1 MRRNPT
7 VPLKEEV
14 KYGHGFFRGEKCPLS
29 GEEGVLLMSP
39 RHLDQF
45 GRIMAGVLRHFPQ
58 KFVTPTSPD
67 GLVMDKQGWVE
78 ATEFIEA
85 VKIQRRH
92 FHFLETK
99 HLQAV
104 VETDPKGRYQLN
116 SGRLRATYA
125 HTLDLDLDLPT
136 DQNPEHLYF
145 ACSKEDSDEYL
156 EHGLYPGD
164 RNMVHLSST
173 RLNALEAGRHIIGKP
188 IVLLADVRAVE
199 GAGHEI
205 MKAGTTVYLTK
216 DIPGEFLKKL
226 PDST

>member
-1 MRRNPT
+1 MRRKPT

-14 KYGHGFFRGEKCPLS
+14 KHGHGFFRGEKCPLS
-29 GEEGVLLMSP
+29 GEEGVLVLSP

-45 GRIMAGVLRHFPQ
+45 GRMMAGVLRHFPDR
-58 KFVTPTSPD
+58 FD
-67 GLVMDKQGWVE
+67 LEMDKQGWVE
-78 ATEFIEA
+78 ASEFIEA
-85 VKIQRRH
+85 VKSQRRH
-92 FHFLETK
+92 FHYLETR

-116 SGRLRATYA
+116 NGRLRATYA

-136 DQNPEHLYF
+136 DNNPEHLYF
-145 ACSKEDSDEYL
+145 ACSKEDAEEYL

-188 IVLLADVRAVE
+188 IVLLVDVRSAE
-199 GAGHEI
+199 DDGNEI
-205 MKAGTTVYLTK
+205 MTAGTTVYLSK
-216 DIPGEFLKKL
+216 EISGKHLKQL

>member
-29 GEEGVLLMSP
+29 GEEGVLVMSP

-45 GRIMAGVLRHFPQ
+45 GRIMAGVLRHFPE

-67 GLVMDKQGWVE
+67 GLEMDKQGWVE
-78 ATEFIEA
+78 ATEFVEA
-85 VKIQRRH
+85 VKLQRRH

>member
-1 MRRNPT
+1 MRRKPT

-29 GEEGVLLMSP
+29 GEEGVLVMSP

-45 GRIMAGVLRHFPQ
+45 GRIMAGVLRHFPD
-58 KFVTPTSPD
+58 KFD
-67 GLVMDKQGWVE
+67 LEMDKQGWVE
-78 ATEFIEA
+78 ATEFVEA
-85 VKIQRRH
+85 IKLQRRH

-145 ACSKEDSDEYL
+145 ACSQEDSDEYL

>member
-1 MRRNPT
+1 MHRNPT

-29 GEEGVLLMSP
+29 GEDGVLVMSP

-45 GRIMAGVLRHFPQ
+45 GRVMAGVLRHFPDR
-58 KFVTPTSPD
+58 FD
-67 GLVMDKQGWVE
+67 LEMDKQGWIE
-78 ATEFIEA
+78 ASEFIDA
-85 VKIQRRH
+85 VKSQRRH
-92 FHFLETK
+92 FHYLETK

-104 VETDPKGRYQLN
+104 VETDPKGRYQLKN
-116 SGRLRATYA
+116 GRLRATYA

-136 DQNPEHLYF
+136 DKNPEHLYF
-145 ACSKEDSDEYL
+145 ACSKDDSIEYI

-188 IVLLADVRAVE
+188 IVLLVDVRAAE
-199 GAGHEI
+199 EADCAI
-205 MKAGTTVYLTK
+205 MKAGTTVYLVK
-216 DIPGEFLKKL
+216 ELPGDFLKKL

>member
-1 MRRNPT
+1 MRRKPT

-29 GEEGVLLMSP
+29 GEEGVLVMSP

-45 GRIMAGVLRHFPQ
+45 GRIMAGVLRHFPD
-58 KFVTPTSPD
+58 KFD
-67 GLVMDKQGWVE
+67 LEMDKQGWVE
-78 ATEFIEA
+78 ATEFVEA
-85 VKIQRRH
+85 VKLQRRH

-164 RNMVHLSST
+164 RYMVHLSST

>member
-1 MRRNPT
+1 MQRKPT

-29 GEEGVLLMSP
+29 GEEGVLVMSP

-45 GRIMAGVLRHFPQ
+45 GRIMAGVLRHFPD
-58 KFVTPTSPD
+58 KFD
-67 GLVMDKQGWVE
+67 LEMDKQGWVE
-78 ATEFIEA
+78 ATEFVEA
-85 VKIQRRH
+85 VKLQRRH

-145 ACSKEDSDEYL
+145 ACSQEDSDEYL

>member
-1 MRRNPT
+1 MRSKPT

-29 GEEGVLLMSP
+29 GEEGVLVMSP

-45 GRIMAGVLRHFPQ
+45 GRIMAGILRHFPD
-58 KFVTPTSPD
+58 KFD
-67 GLVMDKQGWVE
+67 LEMDKQGWVE
-78 ATEFIEA
+78 ASEFVEA
-85 VKIQRRH
+85 VKAQRRH
-92 FHFLETK
+92 FHFLETR

-116 SGRLRATYA
+116 NGRLRATYA

-136 DQNPEHLYF
+136 DQSPEHLYF

-188 IVLLADVRAVE
+188 VVLLADVRSAE
-199 GAGHEI
+199 EADHKI
-205 MKAGTTVYLTK
+205 MKAGTTVYLTNE
-216 DIPGEFLKKL
+216 IPGEFLKKL

>member
-29 GEEGVLLMSP
+29 GEDGVLVMSP

-45 GRIMAGVLRHFPQ
+45 GRVMAGVLRHFPDR
-58 KFVTPTSPD
+58 FD
-67 GLVMDKQGWVE
+67 LEMDKQGWVE
-78 ATEFIEA
+78 ASEFVEA
-85 VKIQRRH
+85 IKAQRRH
-92 FHFLETK
+92 FHYLETR

-104 VETDPKGRYQLN
+104 VETDPKGRYQLEN
-116 SGRLRATYA
+116 GRLRATYA
-125 HTLDLDLDLPT
+125 HTLDLELDLPT
-136 DQNPEHLYF
+136 DKNPEHLYF
-145 ACSKEDSDEYL
+145 ACSKEDADEYL

-188 IVLLADVRAVE
+188 IVLLVDVKTAPNSQV
-199 GAGHEI
+199 
-205 MKAGTTVYLTK
+205 
-216 DIPGEFLKKL
+216 
-226 PDST
+226 

>member
-1 MRRNPT
+1 MRRKPT

-29 GEEGVLLMSP
+29 GEEGVLVMSP

-45 GRIMAGVLRHFPQ
+45 GRIMAGVLRHFPD
-58 KFVTPTSPD
+58 KFD
-67 GLVMDKQGWVE
+67 LEMDKQGWVE
-78 ATEFIEA
+78 ATEFVEA
-85 VKIQRRH
+85 VKVQRRH

-136 DQNPEHLYF
+136 DQPEDLYDF
-145 ACSKEDSDEYL
+145 VVHNLPGISCIKYKTFIHIDCRPK
-156 EHGLYPGD
+156 LY
-164 RNMVHLSST
+164 
-173 RLNALEAGRHIIGKP
+173 
-188 IVLLADVRAVE
+188 RAK
-199 GAGHEI
+199 G
-205 MKAGTTVYLTK
+205 
-216 DIPGEFLKKL
+216 
-226 PDST
+226 

>member
-29 GEEGVLLMSP
+29 GEEGELVMSP

-45 GRIMAGVLRHFPQ
+45 GRVMAGVLRHFPDR
-58 KFVTPTSPD
+58 FD
-67 GLVMDKQGWVE
+67 LEMDKQGWIE
-78 ATEFIEA
+78 ASEFIDA
-85 VKIQRRH
+85 IKSQRRH
-92 FHFLETK
+92 FHYLETK

-104 VETDPKGRYQLN
+104 VETDPKGRYQLKN
-116 SGRLRATYA
+116 GRLRATYA
-125 HTLDLDLDLPT
+125 HTLELELDLPT
-136 DQNPEHLYF
+136 DTNPEHLYF
-145 ACSKEDSDEYL
+145 ACSQEDSTEYL

-188 IVLLADVRAVE
+188 IVLLVDVRAAE
-199 GAGHEI
+199 EADCAI
-205 MKAGTTVYLTK
+205 MKAGTTVYLVK
-216 DIPGEFLKKL
+216 ELPGAFLKKL

>member
-29 GEEGVLLMSP
+29 GEDGVLVMSP

-45 GRIMAGVLRHFPQ
+45 GRVMAGVLRHFPDR
-58 KFVTPTSPD
+58 FD
-67 GLVMDKQGWVE
+67 LEMDKQGWIE
-78 ATEFIEA
+78 ASEFIEA
-85 VKIQRRH
+85 VKSQRRH
-92 FHFLETK
+92 FHYLETK

-104 VETDPKGRYQLN
+104 VETDPKGRYQLKN
-116 SGRLRATYA
+116 GRLRATYA

-136 DQNPEHLYF
+136 DKNPEHLYF
-145 ACSKEDSDEYL
+145 ACSKDDSIEYI

-188 IVLLADVRAVE
+188 IVLLVDVRAAE
-199 GAGHEI
+199 EADCAI
-205 MKAGTTVYLTK
+205 MKAGTTVYLVK
-216 DIPGEFLKKL
+216 ELPGDFLKKL

>member
-1 MRRNPT
+1 MRRKPT

-29 GEEGVLLMSP
+29 GEEGVLVMSP

-45 GRIMAGVLRHFPQ
+45 GRIMAGVLRHFPD
-58 KFVTPTSPD
+58 KFD
-67 GLVMDKQGWVE
+67 LEMDKQGWVE
-78 ATEFIEA
+78 ATEFVEA
-85 VKIQRRH
+85 VKLQRRH

-145 ACSKEDSDEYL
+145 ACSQEDSDEYL

-205 MKAGTTVYLTK
+205 MKACKTVYLTK

>member
-29 GEEGVLLMSP
+29 GEDGVLVMSP

-45 GRIMAGVLRHFPQ
+45 GRVMAGVLRHFPDR
-58 KFVTPTSPD
+58 FD
-67 GLVMDKQGWVE
+67 LEMDKQGWLE
-78 ATEFIEA
+78 ASEFIDA
-85 VKIQRRH
+85 VKSQRRH
-92 FHFLETK
+92 FHYLETK

-104 VETDPKGRYQLN
+104 VETDPKGRYQLKN
-116 SGRLRATYA
+116 GRLRATYA
-125 HTLDLDLDLPT
+125 HTLDLELDLPT
-136 DQNPEHLYF
+136 DKNPEHLYF
-145 ACSKEDSDEYL
+145 ACSKDDSTEYL

-188 IVLLADVRAVE
+188 IVLLVDVRAAE
-199 GAGHEI
+199 GADCAI
-205 MKAGTTVYLTK
+205 MKAGTTVYLVK
-216 DIPGEFLKKL
+216 ELPGDFLKKL

>member
-29 GEEGVLLMSP
+29 GEDGVLVMSP

-45 GRIMAGVLRHFPQ
+45 GRVMAGVLRHFPDR
-58 KFVTPTSPD
+58 FD
-67 GLVMDKQGWVE
+67 LEMDEQGWLE
-78 ATEFIEA
+78 ASEFIDA
-85 VKIQRRH
+85 VKSQRRH
-92 FHFLETK
+92 FHYLETK

-104 VETDPKGRYQLN
+104 VETDPKGRYELKN
-116 SGRLRATYA
+116 GRLRATYA
-125 HTLDLDLDLPT
+125 HTLDLELDLPT
-136 DQNPEHLYF
+136 DKNPEHLYF
-145 ACSKEDSDEYL
+145 ACSKEDSTEYL

-188 IVLLADVRAVE
+188 IVLLVDVRAAE
-199 GAGHEI
+199 GADCAI
-205 MKAGTTVYLTK
+205 MKAGTTVYLVK
-216 DIPGEFLKKL
+216 ELPGDFLKKL